1 VRLDE
6 LQGEAGDALEMQWKS
21 FLLRPRAEERTIPQ
35 FTRYTERW
43 ARPASMEPRA
53 TFRTWT
59 GGEPPSHSM
68 PPAVAGKAVLHA
80 FGRDAFDRFHLAL
93 MHAYFAESRTI
104 SERTVMLDVA
114 RAVGLDDEELAA
126 RIDSDQA
133 AFEGEVVADHREA
146 LAHGIAAVPT
156 VVVNDEYM
164 LQGAMA
170 LEQYRKVVARLG
182 G

>member
-1 VRLDE
+1 MRLDE
-6 LQGEAGDALEMQWKS
+6 LKHEAGDALDMEWKA
-21 FLLRPRAEERTIPQ
+21 FLLRPRAEGRTREQ

-53 TFRTWT
+53 TFRTWA
-59 GGEPPSHSM
+59 GGDPPSHSM
-68 PPAVAGKAVLHA
+68 PPLVAGKAVLRA
-80 FGRDAFDRFHLAL
+80 FGADTFDRFHLAL
-93 MHAYFAESRTI
+93 MHAYFAQSRTI
-104 SERTVMLDVA
+104 SDRDVILDVA
-114 RAVGLDDEELAA
+114 GAVG
-126 RIDSDQA
+126 IDSAQVSERLDAEA
-133 AFEGEVVADHREA
+133 AALEEEVIADHRDA
-146 LAHGIAAVPT
+146 LAHGIAEVPT